1 MKKRTKD
8 IENEQ
13 IVKNIVEGIQER
25 KGKEIVVVD
34 MNRLKEAPCSYF
46 VICEGDSNVHVNA
59 VALSVKE
66 YVQEKMQVKPF
77 AADGFENAEWIAMD
91 YGQII
96 VHVFQRHTR
105 QYYDIEHLWADADL
119 QKIVNLN

>member
-1 MKKRTKD
+1 MKKRIKD
-8 IENEQ
+8 LENEQ

-59 VALSVKE
+59 VALSIQD
-66 YVQEKMQVKPF
+66 YVQDKIQVKPY

-96 VHVFQRHTR
+96 VHVFQRHAR

-119 QKIVNLN
+119 QKIENLN

>member
-1 MKKRTKD
+1 M

-13 IVKNIVEGIQER
+13 IVEKIVEGIQER
-25 KGKEIVVVD
+25 KGKNIVVVD
-34 MNRLKEAPCSYF
+34 LTKLKEAPCSFF

-59 VALSVKE
+59 VAMSIKD
-66 YVQEKMQVKPF
+66 YVQEKISVKPY
-77 AADGFENAEWIAMD
+77 ATDGFENCEWIAID

-105 QYYDIEHLWADADL
+105 AFYDIEHLWSDANLKRIEDL
-119 QKIVNLN
+119 L

>member
-8 IENEQ
+8 LESEQ

-25 KGKEIVVVD
+25 KGKEIVVVN

-59 VALSVKE
+59 VAMSIKE
-66 YVQEKMQVKPF
+66 YVQDKIQVKPY
-77 AADGFENAEWIAMD
+77 ATDGFELAEWIAMD

-105 QYYDIEHLWADADL
+105 EYYDIEHLWADAEL
-119 QKIVNLN
+119 QKIENLN